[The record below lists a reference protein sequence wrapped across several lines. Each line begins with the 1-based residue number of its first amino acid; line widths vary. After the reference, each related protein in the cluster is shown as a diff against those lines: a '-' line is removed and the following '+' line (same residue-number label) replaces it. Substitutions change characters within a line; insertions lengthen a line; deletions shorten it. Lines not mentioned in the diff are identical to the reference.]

1 MKNNFRPYFLLE
13 TSIINNLKTQI
24 TNYEVEAILDYQ
36 RSKVIPNISYIP
48 FVELSLSSVWQSI
61 ENNSSSFST
70 SFDTLASF
78 SEDADFDKL
87 YRLQDIVTRLQQEIR
102 NGNLNESEVSDRR
115 ERIKKNKKQINELE
129 IKLNITSELPSISST
144 PKKKKEKV
152 PDEFYTTDELQSL
165 NRLKN
170 LSPIAKQKAFST
182 GAFIKNRSNTLA
194 KLYNEREFI
203 RSGQTPYSSSRKKE
217 IWESKTNKILR
228 LINTEAQRSK
238 PANLKSKLT
247 EILSKKDSD
256 ILGERL
262 KLREKLI
269 GGIRNTDFKQAI
281 NSLLGLDSDLKPLP
295 KDTEILNSFSISKL
309 KKNYR
314 NQLNNNTSLSKKEK
328 EKLSL
333 LITNLDESS
342 ENITNRI
349 NLIRQNRSTAF
360 DVERLIVTEMTA
372 AYNIA
377 TFLDSEAQYF
387 KWSID
392 LEHERRNVVCLVCYE
407 RASGGYFNQGI
418 YPREKIE
425 NLLELQ
431 IPLHP
436 FCLCRFIPLDD
447 DHPIV
452 QRIKELPRDEKLAYE
467 QSMDNWKNISSK
479 WSSLT
484 NIAKNTA
491 LAAVSIA
498 ALWFAA
504 KQFKALNK
512 VSSPE
517 PKAPNIPS
525 SVTPL
530 TFPTLEL
537 PAGLGLPELLTLENV
552 DNLQSILE
560 LPDNLKEL
568 VTVEQVANAHKKS
581 LLSLETPLPDDLA
594 DAQDYPIER
603 LDSTLDSN
611 TQERIKSK
619 IDPNDSLIS
628 TPYSALSNLV
638 KIADRGLQ
646 QIHKKT
652 INDLT
657 DELLIIQSI
666 NPDNVSF
673 ITDLNVLD
681 KLRNS
686 IVKSL
691 NLIKVF
697 EAEARSSILKSGN
710 KNTPFDFEGLGF
722 PFGSKNKQENTIAFL
737 QNMVRGTD
745 SDLGVDNILARNK
758 QTEISLRKMYQD
770 IDTQIENLDR
780 SSSLKRALQNTP
792 TEQKIFD
799 LINNYFDPIK
809 VSNNLEKSTSITEL
823 QKKYAE
829 YQILKKQLDATLL
842 KNKLNIDA
850 PKFYYYRS
858 LDQIDKSFNNQ
869 LEKLQNISKKPKVT
883 FLSKKDIIDLSFKTD
898 PITEIG
904 TNPLKDAQLGLLESN
919 LDNSLKIL
927 RLVEKNSNKPFSEI
941 RTTLYDFI
949 KDSRSINLFELKTE
963 IAPQIKSFSKII
975 NKELIENENLLL
987 KISANLSDQSLDSN
1001 LRKNLEVSAKKLQY
1015 RNSYLQTTQKKITL
1029 FNDLYSTLQLEGHY
1043 LNRKSLVENL
1053 SPKSSRISK
1062 IRNLEDRI
1070 LKLENQYSGTIP
1082 PNVASKIKRLQEEIR
1097 ISQLAEFRKYDTLHN
1112 HNFNILFSKFN

>member
-61 ENNSSSFST
+61 ENNSSSFFT

-129 IKLNITSELPSISST
+129 VKLNIASELPAISST

-165 NRLKN
+165 NRLRN
-170 LSPIAKQKAFST
+170 LSPISKQKAFST
-182 GAFIKNRSNTLA
+182 DAFIKNRSNTLA

-238 PANLKSKLT
+238 PASLKSKLT

-262 KLREKLI
+262 KLREKLT
-269 GGIRNTDFKQAI
+269 GGIRNNDFKQAI

-328 EKLSL
+328 EKLNL

-342 ENITNRI
+342 DNIISRI

-377 TFLDSEAQYF
+377 TFLDSDAQYF

-447 DHPIV
+447 DHPMV
-452 QRIKELPRDEKLAYE
+452 QRIKELPRDERLAYE

-479 WSSLT
+479 WASLT

-552 DNLQSILE
+552 DNLQSLLE

-568 VTVEQVANAHKKS
+568 VTVEQVSDAHKKS
-581 LLSLETPLPDDLA
+581 LLSLETPIQDDLV

-619 IDPNDSLIS
+619 IAPNDSLIS
-628 TPYSALSNLV
+628 TPYLALSNLV

-673 ITDLNVLD
+673 ITDLNELD

-745 SDLGVDNILARNK
+745 SDLGVDNILARHK
-758 QTEISLRKMYQD
+758 QIELSLRKMYQD
-770 IDTQIENLDR
+770 IDTQISNLEQAAKL
-780 SSSLKRALQNTP
+780 SEKKAPSIPTPSTESLKSTP
-792 TEQKIFD
+792 F
-799 LINNYFDPIK
+799 
-809 VSNNLEKSTSITEL
+809 
-823 QKKYAE
+823 
-829 YQILKKQLDATLL
+829 
-842 KNKLNIDA
+842 
-850 PKFYYYRS
+850 
-858 LDQIDKSFNNQ
+858 
-869 LEKLQNISKKPKVT
+869 SKR
-883 FLSKKDIIDLSFKTD
+883 DIIDLSFKTD
-898 PITEIG
+898 PITVIG

-963 IAPQIKSFSKII
+963 IAPQIKSFSKVI

-987 KISANLSDQSLDSN
+987 KISANLSDKSLEST

-1082 PNVASKIKRLQEEIR
+1082 PNVASKIKRLKEEIR